1 MSRSPSIPRAAA
13 LRLVPRVLPHVEGT
27 ETAADLAA
35 RLGVRGVAG
44 TGVHRVH
51 DVLADMFPARGLE
64 RGRIYGVRGSA
75 SVSLLYALAAEATRD
90 GAWFAMVDMPRAGL
104 VAADEH
110 GIAMHRLLAVSV
122 PRASSPGSWS
132 GVVGAVVDGVDLVAC
147 SSPRCGAAD
156 ARRLAARVRASGAVL
171 FVVGNPGSVETD
183 ATLTVTTRGWR
194 FDAHALARTVDIECA
209 GRRVPAPRRVTVN
222 LPGDDGRVG
231 AA

>member
-1 MSRSPSIPRAAA
+1 M
-13 LRLVPRVLPHVEGT
+13 EGT

-35 RLGVRGVAG
+35 RLGLQGVAG

-51 DVLADMFPARGLE
+51 EALAGVLPARGLE

-75 SVSLLYALAAEATRD
+75 SVSLLYALTAEATRD

-110 GIAMHRLLAVSV
+110 GIAMQRLLSVSV
-122 PRASSPGSWS
+122 PRTSSPGSWS
-132 GVVGAVVDGVDLVAC
+132 AVVGSIVDGVDLVAC

-171 FVVGNPGSVETD
+171 FVVGNPGVVETD
-183 ATLTVTTRGWR
+183 ATLTVTTRSWC
-194 FDAHALARTVDIECA
+194 FDTHARSRTVDLECA
-209 GRRVPAPRRVTVN
+209 GRRVPVARRATLH

>member
-1 MSRSPSIPRAAA
+1 M
-13 LRLVPRVLPHVEGT
+13 EGT

-35 RLGVRGVAG
+35 RLGLRGAAG

-51 DVLADMFPARGLE
+51 EALVSVFPARGLE

-110 GIAMHRLLAVSV
+110 GIAMQRLLSVSV
-122 PRASSPGSWS
+122 PRTSPAGSWS
-132 GVVGAVVDGVDLVAC
+132 AVVGSIIDGVDLVAC
-147 SSPRCGAAD
+147 SSPRCGTAD
-156 ARRLAARVRASGAVL
+156 ARRIAARVRASGAVL
-171 FVVGNPGSVETD
+171 FVVGDPGTVETD
-183 ATLTVTTRGWR
+183 ATLTVTTRDWC
-194 FDAHALARTVDIECA
+194 FDTHARSRVVELECA
-209 GRRVPAPRRVTVN
+209 GRRVPAVRRITIR

-231 AA
+231 TA

>member
-1 MSRSPSIPRAAA
+1 MQS
-13 LRLVPRVLPHVEGT
+13 LPRVLPHVEGT

-35 RLGVRGVAG
+35 RLGLRGAAG

-51 DVLADMFPARGLE
+51 EALAGVFPARGLE

-75 SVSLLYALAAEATRD
+75 SVSLLYALAAEATCD

-110 GIAMHRLLAVSV
+110 GIAMQRLLSVSV
-122 PRASSPGSWS
+122 PRTLPPGSWS
-132 GVVGAVVDGVDLVAC
+132 AVVGSIVDGVDLVAC

-171 FVVGNPGSVETD
+171 FVVGDPGVVETD
-183 ATLTVTTRGWR
+183 ATLTVTTRSWC
-194 FDAHALARTVDIECA
+194 FDTHARSRTVDLECA
-209 GRRVPAPRRVTVN
+209 GRRVPTARRITIR

-231 AA
+231 TA